1 MTTDKETG
9 KTVPLVEVDNA
20 RFEKLMNKYPFLEF
34 VEFSQN
40 FFMNEVI
47 PYVKAKKEGKLNQK
61 KINAFKNKLN
71 KHITERNKI
80 IEKFKDA
87 YEEND
92 PDLKDNRTF
101 IVNSKL
107 MDVRYKGP
115 LLESTH
121 AAEDMQK
128 CLANGWAVEDLPLLQ
143 QIKTWYIGT
152 ERELDD
158 NSIGEAQ
165 KAKNREILAAC
176 KKDYEALFN
185 TEITTPEIRKELL
198 TNIKVHTDKSNL
210 EGVTNPMD
218 IALTLAIN
226 APVTKMEV
234 GTGFI
239 PKAKTEKK
247 AEPKKEEKK
256 PAPKKEEKKVEEKKA
271 EPKKEEKKPAPKK
284 EEKKVEEKKAEPK
297 KEEKKAEPKVEE
309 KKPVSIGKFKINKL
323 VDTTSELYN
332 QIKGVDF
339 FMFGRGSKEFDE
351 MLKALKYADE
361 KGKSIKS
368 DPASLAEVV
377 EFGDEL
383 IKAQE
388 AVRDYLVHK
397 EVD

>member
-1 MTTDKETG
+1 
-9 KTVPLVEVDNA
+9 
-20 RFEKLMNKYPFLEF
+20 
-34 VEFSQN
+34 
-40 FFMNEVI
+40 MNEVI

-61 KINAFKNKLN
+61 KINEFKNKYN

-92 PDLKDNRTF
+92 PDLKDNKTF

-115 LLESTH
+115 LLESTMLLP
-121 AAEDMQK
+121 EDMQK
-128 CLANGWAVEDLPLLQ
+128 CFTNGWAVEDLPLLQ

-165 KAKNREILAAC
+165 KAKNREILVAC

-198 TNIKVHTDKSNL
+198 TNIKVHTDKTNL
-210 EGVTNPMD
+210 KGVTNPMD

-247 AEPKKEEKK
+247 AEPKKEEK
-256 PAPKKEEKKVEEKKA
+256 AGPKKKKKA
-271 EPKKEEKKPAPKK
+271 GTGSEERGEEGRRKE
-284 EEKKVEEKKAEPK
+284 
-297 KEEKKAEPKVEE
+297 
-309 KKPVSIGKFKINKL
+309 G
-323 VDTTSELYN
+323 
-332 QIKGVDF
+332 
-339 FMFGRGSKEFDE
+339 
-351 MLKALKYADE
+351 
-361 KGKSIKS
+361 
-368 DPASLAEVV
+368 
-377 EFGDEL
+377 
-383 IKAQE
+383 
-388 AVRDYLVHK
+388 
-397 EVD
+397 